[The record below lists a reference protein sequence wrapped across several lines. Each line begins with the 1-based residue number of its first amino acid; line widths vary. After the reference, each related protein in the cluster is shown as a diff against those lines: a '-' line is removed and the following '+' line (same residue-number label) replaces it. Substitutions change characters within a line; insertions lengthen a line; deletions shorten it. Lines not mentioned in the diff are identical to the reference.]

1 MSSFH
6 KFALLGAAGATITVS
21 ALVAGQLAATASS
34 GLSVGNV
41 ASANP
46 RLGVQNN
53 VLASGLSQTSV
64 AWGNLPLANPDIAA
78 GVTHYG
84 YVTSGGGPL
93 TLDPKEALKS

>member
-41 ASANP
+41 ALANP

-53 VLASGLSQTSV
+53 VLAPGLSQTSV
-64 AWGNLPLANPDIAA
+64 A
-78 GVTHYG
+78 
-84 YVTSGGGPL
+84 
-93 TLDPKEALKS
+93 